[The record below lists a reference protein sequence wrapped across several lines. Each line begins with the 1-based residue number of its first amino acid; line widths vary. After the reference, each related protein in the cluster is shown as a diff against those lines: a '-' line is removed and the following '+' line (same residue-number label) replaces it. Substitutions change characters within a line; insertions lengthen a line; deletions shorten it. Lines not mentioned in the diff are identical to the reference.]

1 MIASSIFYN
10 SGKFLFQSHTVRA
23 MECSNRTGDLMPP
36 DDKQPAHLRVRIEP
50 KLLERLEKARKW
62 HRRTMTGEIVER
74 LENSFRQD
82 DITDA
87 ISSVESEVAT
97 VADAVDSLDR
107 GMDRDMKLMR
117 EELHQIRTELQE
129 LRRAIAPPPS
139 TLLYPP
145 PPAGEQK

>member
-1 MIASSIFYN
+1 
-10 SGKFLFQSHTVRA
+10 
-23 MECSNRTGDLMPP
+23 MPP

-87 ISSVESEVAT
+87 ISNVESEVSSMESL
-97 VADAVDSLDR
+97 VDSGFTDVEKEL
-107 GMDRDMKLMR
+107 KQMR
-117 EELHQIRTELQE
+117 LELHQIRTELQE
-129 LRRAIAPPPS
+129 LRRAVAPPPS
-139 TLLYPP
+139 TLLYSPRP
-145 PPAGEQK
+145 DGEDK